1 MNGTPDTLG
10 SAVAAHAQEAPDR
23 PALFHS
29 GTTIGYG
36 ELDALVGRAAA
47 ALHGIGVR
55 RGERIGILLGNSP
68 EWVVTCLGAARIGAV
83 VVGVN
88 TWFQPP
94 EIEWTLR
101 HAAVS
106 VLVTTGRFLK
116 RDFGSMVSDLLPEL
130 RDSEAGALHSARLPQ
145 LRSVVMVDQPVPGA
159 LGWSDFLSAGSTVT
173 GEELAAVTS
182 SVTPDDDMFVVY
194 TSGSTANPKGV
205 RLAHGNLV
213 RNGTEV
219 ATRRW
224 IDEHDRIWLGAP
236 LFYGL
241 GAGNALPVMLSS
253 GASLLLQDH
262 FDAGDAIAAIAATG
276 ATTYYGT
283 GNMTQAILDHPTF
296 AAEKVRT
303 LEKGIAGISAH
314 YKSLALDHLGVRYAT
329 PAYGLTETYGHI
341 TGGMPDDP
349 VDVKLTTDGSPLP
362 GIELRIVDP
371 VTRQELP
378 AGEPGL
384 VLVRGRVTPGYLD
397 NPVETERAIRPDGF
411 FDTGDLG
418 HLDSAGRLVYRSRLK
433 DMIKSKGVS
442 ISPREIEN
450 LLVDHPDVTDAF
462 VVGVPHRAYGEVIV
476 AFVTVSTPVAEAELR
491 THVAN
496 RAASFKVPHRVLVR
510 ASFPRLASGKVAS
523 RELADLAN
531 AALGS

>member
-1 MNGTPDTLG
+1 MSGTPETLG
-10 SAVAAHAQEAPDR
+10 SAVAAHARAAPDR
-23 PALFHS
+23 AALIYR

-36 ELDALVGRAAA
+36 ELDAEVRRAAA
-47 ALHGIGVR
+47 ALLGIGVR
-55 RGERIGILLGNSP
+55 GGDCVGILLGNTP

-83 VVGVN
+83 VVGLN
-88 TWFQPP
+88 TWFQAA
-94 EIEWTLR
+94 EIEWSLR
-101 HAAVS
+101 HANVS
-106 VLVTTGRFLK
+106 VLVTTRRFLK
-116 RDFGSMVSDLLPEL
+116 RDFGSVISDLLPEL
-130 RDSEAGALHSARLPQ
+130 SGSKPGTLRSARLPR
-145 LRSVVMVDQPVPGA
+145 LHSVVMVDRPMPGA
-159 LGWSDFLSAGSTVT
+159 FGWSDFLSAGSSVT
-173 GEELAAVTS
+173 EEELAAAAT
-182 SVTPDDDMFVVY
+182 SVTPDDDMFIVY
-194 TSGSTANPKGV
+194 TSGSTADPKGV
-205 RLAHGNLV
+205 RLVHGNLI
-213 RNGTEV
+213 RNGIEV

-283 GNMTQAILDHPTF
+283 GNMTQAILDHPAF
-296 AAEKVRT
+296 AVEKVRT

-314 YKSLALDHLGVRYAT
+314 YKSLALDQLGVRYAT

-349 VDVKLTTDGSPLP
+349 TEVKLTTDGSPLP

-371 VTRQELP
+371 LTRKDVS
-378 AGEPGL
+378 AGELGL

-397 NPVETERAIRPDGF
+397 NPVETERAIGPDGF

-418 HLDSAGRLVYRSRLK
+418 HVDSAGRLVYRSRLK
-433 DMIKSKGVS
+433 DVIKSKGVS

-462 VVGVPHRAYGEVIV
+462 VLGAPHPTYGEVIV
-476 AFVTVSTPVAEAELR
+476 AFVTVSTPVTEAGLR
-491 THVAN
+491 THVAE

-510 ASFPRLASGKVAS
+510 SSFPRLASGKVAT